1 MANDDQKDY
10 CIWDPKTSPACRL
23 KKISIEEAFFNAKH
37 KSASAKDC
45 FSGLDGNKQSE
56 LPTSCKNLRAR
67 FQWDKAL
74 KLLKKRSINNTSS
87 CPPFC
92 VPIPN
97 TDDPTLSNLDN
108 FKSSLVNFTLSE
120 LKNATHNFSKENLI
134 GRGGFAEVYKGRL
147 LDGQL
152 IAVKRLNKG
161 TSDERTSNFLSEL
174 GIIAHLNH
182 PNTARLIGC
191 GVEGEMHLVF
201 QLSPLGN
208 LDSLLHGENL
218 FSN

>member
-1 MANDDQKDY
+1 MA
-10 CIWDPKTSPACRL
+10 
-23 KKISIEEAFFNAKH
+23 
-37 KSASAKDC
+37 
-45 FSGLDGNKQSE
+45 
-56 LPTSCKNLRAR
+56 
-67 FQWDKAL
+67 
-74 KLLKKRSINNTSS
+74 
-87 CPPFC
+87 
-92 VPIPN
+92 
-97 TDDPTLSNLDN
+97 
-108 FKSSLVNFTLSE
+108 
-120 LKNATHNFSKENLI
+120 ENLI

-161 TSDERTSNFLSEL
+161 TSDEKTSNFLSEL

>member
-1 MANDDQKDY
+1 MA
-10 CIWDPKTSPACRL
+10 
-23 KKISIEEAFFNAKH
+23 
-37 KSASAKDC
+37 
-45 FSGLDGNKQSE
+45 
-56 LPTSCKNLRAR
+56 
-67 FQWDKAL
+67 
-74 KLLKKRSINNTSS
+74 
-87 CPPFC
+87 
-92 VPIPN
+92 
-97 TDDPTLSNLDN
+97 
-108 FKSSLVNFTLSE
+108 
-120 LKNATHNFSKENLI
+120 ENLI

-208 LDSLLHGENL
+208 LDSLLHGENF

>member
-1 MANDDQKDY
+1 LA
-10 CIWDPKTSPACRL
+10 
-23 KKISIEEAFFNAKH
+23 
-37 KSASAKDC
+37 
-45 FSGLDGNKQSE
+45 
-56 LPTSCKNLRAR
+56 
-67 FQWDKAL
+67 
-74 KLLKKRSINNTSS
+74 
-87 CPPFC
+87 
-92 VPIPN
+92 
-97 TDDPTLSNLDN
+97 
-108 FKSSLVNFTLSE
+108 
-120 LKNATHNFSKENLI
+120 ENLI

-182 PNTARLIGC
+182 HNTARLIGC

-208 LDSLLHGENL
+208 LDSLLHGENF